1 MKKSCW
7 LKDTLSGPSCCR
19 GLLTL
24 EERGNKE
31 REMSGDY
38 DVAVSSK
45 SISHF
50 KNTKLPIEYWIAL
63 EPDSVF
69 DAG

>member
-1 MKKSCW
+1 M
-7 LKDTLSGPSCCR
+7 
-19 GLLTL
+19 
-24 EERGNKE
+24 
-31 REMSGDY
+31 MSGDY
-38 DVAVSSK
+38 DVSVSQK

>member
-7 LKDTLSGPSCCR
+7 LEHTLSGPLCCS

-38 DVAVSSK
+38 DVFMLVDILDSPLTRAMD
-45 SISHF
+45 
-50 KNTKLPIEYWIAL
+50 L
-63 EPDSVF
+63 ELLDWLCIN
-69 DAG
+69 